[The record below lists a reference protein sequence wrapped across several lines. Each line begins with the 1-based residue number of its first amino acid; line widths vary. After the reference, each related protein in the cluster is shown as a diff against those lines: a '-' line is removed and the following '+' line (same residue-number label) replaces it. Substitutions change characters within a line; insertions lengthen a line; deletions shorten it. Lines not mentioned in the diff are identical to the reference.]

1 MVLLRVEII
10 CQDPSLVI
18 FHDIITSE
26 DMRYMKNSAQR
37 KLVAA
42 TIVDKDNRNS
52 TKVSNERTQSN
63 AWLYDQVLSILYWF
77 VAQYFLELEIE
88 IVKGP

>member
-1 MVLLRVEII
+1 MVLLRLEIV
-10 CQDPSLVI
+10 CQEPSLVI

-63 AWLYDQVLSILYWF
+63 AWLYDQVLSIILSIYTGLWLSL
-77 VAQYFLELEIE
+77 FLNLN
-88 IVKGP
+88 

>member
-1 MVLLRVEII
+1 MVLLRLEIV
-10 CQDPSLVI
+10 CQEPSLVI
-18 FHDIITSE
+18 FHDIITPE
-26 DMRYMKNSAQR
+26 EMRYMKNSAQR

-63 AWLYDQVLSILYWF
+63 AWLYDQVLSILYWL

>member
-1 MVLLRVEII
+1 MVLLRLEIV
-10 CQDPSLVI
+10 CQEPSLVI
-18 FHDIITSE
+18 FHDIITPE
-26 DMRYMKNSAQR
+26 EMRYMKNSAQR

-63 AWLYDQVLSILYWF
+63 AWLYDQVLSIILSIYTGLWLSL
-77 VAQYFLELEIE
+77 FLNLN
-88 IVKGP
+88 